1 MKSVIFLFIIAL
13 SSCHV
18 HYHIQGKEIS
28 VKEDDTKPLIISG
41 SARLYNGDF
50 KSSCYPGCL
59 VLHGGDKNEGVPKI
73 ISGEGLKIY
82 EEPNNS
88 MITVYP
94 IKLPNQ
100 YSDIYYDK
108 IDTTNIYT
116 FDNIVFHHAAG
127 ELSEKEKAIFKTLND
142 TLK

>member
-1 MKSVIFLFIIAL
+1 MKAIIFLFIIIL

-28 VKEDDTKPLIISG
+28 LKEDDTKPLIISG
-41 SARLYNGDF
+41 SARLYNGNKYNCDN
-50 KSSCYPGCL
+50 PGCL
-59 VLHGGDKNEGVPKI
+59 VIHGGDKNEGVPKI

-94 IKLPNQ
+94 EKLPSQ
-100 YSDIYYDK
+100 YSYDK

>member
-1 MKSVIFLFIIAL
+1 MKSVIFLFIIIL

-28 VKEDDTKPLIISG
+28 LKEDDTKPLIIFG

-59 VLHGGDKNEGVPKI
+59 VIHGGDRTEGIPKI

-94 IKLPNQ
+94 EKLPSQ
-100 YSDIYYDK
+100 YSYDK

-116 FDNIVFHHAAG
+116 FDNIGFHHASG
-127 ELSEKEKAIFKTLND
+127 ELSEKEKANFKTLND

>member
-59 VLHGGDKNEGVPKI
+59 VIHGGDKNEGVPKI

-82 EEPNNS
+82 KEPNNS

-94 IKLPNQ
+94 EKLPSQ
-100 YSDIYYDK
+100 YSYDK

-116 FDNIVFHHAAG
+116 FDNIGFHHAAG
-127 ELSEKEKAIFKTLND
+127 ELSEKEKANFKTLND

>member
-1 MKSVIFLFIIAL
+1 MKSVIFLFIIIL

-18 HYHIQGKEIS
+18 HYHIQEKEAT
-28 VKEDDTKPLIISG
+28 VKENITKPLG
-41 SARLYNGDF
+41 TLWTYNGDF

-59 VLHGGDKNEGVPKI
+59 VIHGGDKNEGVPKI

-94 IKLPNQ
+94 EKLPSQ